1 MERISI
7 FNVHFISQSKREKER
22 ERMKSSIFIAVGRV
36 LFLGHCDHTHEPVL
50 SIDGKQ
56 MAVNGCRACE
66 DHTKPGPWEGPQPF
80 QDLGES
86 E

>member
-7 FNVHFISQSKREKER
+7 FNVHLRSRLKREKKR
-22 ERMKSSIFIAVGRV
+22 ERMKSSIFIVVGR
-36 LFLGHCDHTHEPVL
+36 LLSLGRCDHMHEPVH

-56 MAVNGCRACE
+56 MVVNGCRACK
-66 DHTKPGPWEGPQPF
+66 DHTKPGPRERPQPF
-80 QDLGES
+80 QDLVES